1 MTSLHDGFTVV
12 IECHMCNTEHEIHVS
27 EEDYWR
33 WANRTPVQIAFP
45 YLTADQREMFILR
58 PVVLAGT
65 LCLEMSDYTE

>member
-1 MTSLHDGFTVV
+1 MTSLHEGFTVV

-45 YLTADQREMFILR
+45 YLTADQREMFISQTCGSCWD
-58 PVVLAGT
+58 AMFGD
-65 LCLEMSDYTE
+65 E